1 MKKNY
6 FLMQV
11 STLLLVLLVCTNAFS
26 QIDTSMKPGWNPRGT
41 VSLNLSQM
49 SFSNWTQGGDNSMS
63 FASLGNFGVYYIHK
77 QWDVSNKLK
86 IAYGRAKT
94 NDNYF
99 TTDNE
104 LRFETV
110 VIKKLGW
117 KLNPYASNEVRTSLA
132 NGFDYKTNPATQIVA
147 FFDPGYLTQSLGFIY
162 AQKYISTRL
171 GIGFQEVFTNKF
183 NRYSADPDNPAEIKK
198 FKFDSGIES
207 VTETNFEFMK
217 NMMYTGR
224 LRLFSR
230 FNSIDVWDVNFD
242 NLIGAKVND
251 YISVNF
257 GVNVIYEKSQSMK
270 TQVKEALQIG
280 FSYVLF

>member
-1 MKKNY
+1 MKIKLFTVLFI
-6 FLMQV
+6 FLIFMGE
-11 STLLLVLLVCTNAFS
+11 SFA
-26 QIDTSMKPGWNPRGT
+26 QIDTTMKMGWNPRGV

-49 SFSNWTQGGDNSMS
+49 SFSNWSQGGDNSFA
-63 FASLGNFGVYYIHK
+63 FASLGNFGVYYLHK
-77 QWDVSNKLK
+77 SWDFSNKLK
-86 IAYGRAKT
+86 IAYGRSKS
-94 NDNYF
+94 NSNYF

-110 VIKKLGW
+110 VTRKLGW
-117 KLNPYASNEVRTSLA
+117 KVNPYMSNELRTALA

-147 FFDPGYLTQSLGFIY
+147 FFDPGYLTQSVGFIY
-162 AQKYISTRL
+162 VQKIISTRL

-183 NRYSADPDNPAEIKK
+183 TQYSADPNNPAEVKK

-217 NMMYTGR
+217 NMQYSGR

-230 FNSIDVWDVNFD
+230 FNSMDVWDVNWD

-251 YISVNF
+251 YVSVNF
-257 GVNVIYEKSQSMK
+257 GVNVIYEKSQSYK
-270 TQVKEALQIG
+270 TQVKEALQVG
-280 FSYVLF
+280 FSYILF